1 MYDYDVPEKLGAEV
15 ELTFVDRTKK
25 RGRFFVARTQ
35 RVSDVLNDSRN
46 FVPFADDDG
55 TVCLINKT
63 TLVEVKPSHQEQGGR
78 QAGISAIWSE
88 GFSSR

>member
-1 MYDYDVPEKLGAEV
+1 MSMYDYEVPEKLGAEV
-15 ELTFVDRTKK
+15 ELTFVDRTKR

-35 RVSDVLNDSRN
+35 RVSDVLNDTRS

-63 TLVEVKPSHQEQGGR
+63 TLLEVKPSHQEQGGR
-78 QAGISAIWSE
+78 QIGVSIV
-88 GFSSR
+88 